1 MVKKQL
7 ECRWEVMILELEN
20 NKYDVK
26 VDSNNCITLSEI
38 AFNKVKNENYLCNP
52 KYFTSFSSMFNY
64 MLTKTVK
71 YKLSGREKGTLECI
85 KEDIDIAKEEI
96 IGLVNEFKM
105 DELIKETIDSIN
117 GNKEKMRE
125 KVKMKKER

>member
-1 MVKKQL
+1 
-7 ECRWEVMILELEN
+7 MILELEN
-20 NKYDVK
+20 SKYDVK
-26 VDSNNCITLSEI
+26 VDSNTCITLSEI
-38 AFNKVKNENYLCNP
+38 AFNKAKNENYLCNP
-52 KYFTSFSSMFNY
+52 KYFTSFSSMFTY
-64 MLTKTVK
+64 MLTKNVK
-71 YKLSGREKGTLECI
+71 DKLSGREKGSIESI

-125 KVKMKKER
+125 KVKMKKKDNKGE

>member
-1 MVKKQL
+1 MV
-7 ECRWEVMILELEN
+7 LELEN
-20 NKYDVK
+20 NKYDIK
-26 VDSNNCITLSEI
+26 VDSNICITLSEI
-38 AFNKVKNENYLCNP
+38 AFNRAKNEEYLCNP

-71 YKLSGREKGTLECI
+71 DKLSGREKGTLEDI

-117 GNKEKMRE
+117 GNREKMKE
-125 KVKMKKER
+125 KVKMKKKENKGE

>member
-1 MVKKQL
+1 
-7 ECRWEVMILELEN
+7 MILEFN
-20 NKYDVK
+20 NISYDIK
-26 VDSNNCITLSEI
+26 VDNGLCIVLSEI
-38 AFNKVKNENYLCNP
+38 AFNKAKNEEYLCNP
-52 KYFTSFSSMFNY
+52 KYFTSFGSMFTY
-64 MLTKTVK
+64 MLTKTAK
-71 YKLSGREKGTLECI
+71 DKLSSREKGTLGDI

-125 KVKMKKER
+125 KVKMKKKDNKGE

>member
-1 MVKKQL
+1 
-7 ECRWEVMILELEN
+7 MILELEN

-26 VDSNNCITLSEI
+26 VDSNICITLSEI
-38 AFNKVKNENYLCNP
+38 AFNKAKNENYLCNP
-52 KYFTSFSSMFNY
+52 KYFTSFSSMFTY
-64 MLTKTVK
+64 MLTKAIK
-71 YKLSGREKGTLECI
+71 DRLSSHEKGTLEDI

-125 KVKMKKER
+125 KVKMKKKENKGE

>member
-1 MVKKQL
+1 
-7 ECRWEVMILELEN
+7 MILELEN
-20 NKYDVK
+20 NKYDIK
-26 VDSNNCITLSEI
+26 VDNSLCITLSEI
-38 AFNKVKNENYLCNP
+38 AFNKAKNENYLCNP
-52 KYFTSFSSMFNY
+52 KYFTSFSSMFTY
-64 MLTKTVK
+64 MLTKNVK
-71 YKLSGREKGTLECI
+71 DKLSGREKGSIESI

-125 KVKMKKER
+125 KVKMKKKDNKGE